1 MKTSIQYALT
11 INNKKCSY
19 TLKQASQETTQVKCE
34 AANIDQEFLNEDV
47 PNLLLDLPNLITAEK
62 EYKETQNEV
71 IRFRVT
77 TEDKKKIEQ
86 NAAKEG
92 YTSVSNFIRDL
103 SLGRV

>member
-1 MKTSIQYALT
+1 MKTAIQYTLT

-19 TLKQASQETTQVKCE
+19 TLQKKSEETTRVKCE
-34 AANIDQEFLNEDV
+34 DANIDQEFLNEDI
-47 PNLLLDLPNLITAEK
+47 PSLLMDLPNLIAAEK
-62 EYKETQNEV
+62 EHSESQNKV

-77 TEDKKKIEQ
+77 AEDKKRIEQ